1 MRIFFLL
8 SITIILNLSCSYTKV
23 ERPNIIWLT
32 TEDNSTHYMKL
43 YNEEGVSMPAI
54 EKLASKGVVFDNAF
68 SNAPV
73 CSVARSTVITGC
85 YAPRIFTQYHRP
97 AKRVPLPKDV
107 MPMPYYLKKAG
118 YYTTNNHKQDYNFIL
133 PDDVWDESSTKATY
147 KNRKAGQPFF
157 HVQNHTITHEGNL
170 HFSQE
175 TIDKTTDKDLEHIK
189 VFPYHPNTKTFR
201 FSYHHFKKRH
211 ELADQQMNDFLKE
224 LDEQGLMED
233 TIIFYYGDHGGVLPR
248 SKGYAYES
256 GLQIPLVVY
265 VPEKWKHLIPYDRGS
280 RSETFVEFIDLA
292 PTALALAGVTV
303 PIGMDGTPVMGKII
317 QKSKIK
323 NKNTAF
329 GYADRFDEKYDLVR
343 TLRVGKYKY
352 IRNYQPFNMDA
363 LYNFY
368 RYKMLAYKEWLSL
381 YREGKLNDV
390 QSQFFESKSPEALYN
405 IEDDPHEINDLSN
418 SESHQEILLQ
428 MREQI
433 QERIRKMPDLSFYPE
448 PYLLDN
454 AIKNPTAF
462 GQDNK
467 TAIAEL
473 IAIADLNLEPYHFV
487 EGKIKLALKDKNPWK
502 RYWGL
507 IVCSSFGIQ
516 AKGLVPQ
523 VQKIL
528 QTDKVNLVKIRAA
541 EYLMLNKISFD
552 QKNLKTLLENA
563 SSETE
568 ANLILNTFCLIK
580 EYQPE
585 IKFNFSKEIFP
596 SEWHDEPNKLVNRRL
611 EYLISHN

>member
-8 SITIILNLSCSYTKV
+8 SITIILNLSCSNTKV

-68 SNAPV
+68 STAPV

-170 HFSQE
+170 HFNQE

-265 VPEKWKHLIPYDRGS
+265 VPKKWQHLFPYDRGS
-280 RSETFVEFIDLA
+280 RSQTFVEFIDLA
-292 PTALALAGVTV
+292 PTVLALAGIT
-303 PIGMDGTPVMGKII
+303 PPTGMDGTPVMGKGVKKL
-317 QKSKIK
+317 QIK
-323 NKNTAF
+323 EKNTAF

-343 TLRVGKYKY
+343 TLRVGKFKY

-363 LYNFY
+363 LFNFY

-381 YREGKLNDV
+381 YRDGKLNDT
-390 QSQFFESKSPEALYN
+390 QSQFFQPKTPEALYN
-405 IEDDPHEINDLSN
+405 INLDPHEVNDLSK
-418 SESHQEILLQ
+418 SEDHKEILLQ
-428 MREQI
+428 MRGQL
-433 QERIRKMPDLSFYPE
+433 QERILSMPDLSFYPE

-454 AIKNPTAF
+454 ALENPTAF
-462 GQDNK
+462 GQNNK
-467 TAIAEL
+467 AAIAEL
-473 IAIADLNLEPYHFV
+473 IAIADLNLAPFEKV
-487 EGKIKLALKDKNPWK
+487 EAKIKAALRDKNPWK

-507 IVCSSFGIQ
+507 IVCSSFGTK
-516 AKGLVPQ
+516 AKGLVPLIQ
-523 VQKIL
+523 SIL
-528 QTDKVNLVKIRAA
+528 KTDKENLVRIRAA
-541 EYLMLNKISFD
+541 EYLMLNKISF
-552 QKNLKTLLENA
+552 L
-563 SSETE
+563 S
-568 ANLILNTFCLIK
+568 LIHI
-580 EYQPE
+580 
-585 IKFNFSKEIFP
+585 
-596 SEWHDEPNKLVNRRL
+596 
-611 EYLISHN
+611 

>member
-1 MRIFFLL
+1 MFSQNWR
-8 SITIILNLSCSYTKV
+8 
-23 ERPNIIWLT
+23 EHPNIIWLT
-32 TEDNSTHYMKL
+32 TEDNSAQYMKL

-73 CSVARSTVITGC
+73 CSVARSTIITGC
-85 YAPRIFTQYHRP
+85 YAPRIFTQYHRR
-97 AKRVPLPKDV
+97 AIHVPLPNDL

-133 PDDVWDESSTKATY
+133 PDGVWDESSIKATY

-157 HVQNHTITHEGNL
+157 HVQNYTITHEGNL
-170 HFSQE
+170 HFNQE
-175 TIDKTTDKDLEHIK
+175 TIDKTKDEDLEHIK
-189 VFPYHPNTKTFR
+189 VFPYHPDTKTFR
-201 FSYHHFKKRH
+201 FSYHYFQKRH
-211 ELADQQMNDFLKE
+211 ELADQQIADFLKE
-224 LDEQGLMED
+224 LDDQGLMED

-256 GLQIPLVVY
+256 GLQIPLIVY

-292 PTALALAGVTV
+292 PTALALAGVNV
-303 PIGMDGTPVMGKII
+303 PKGMDGKPVMGKIV

-329 GYADRFDEKYDLVR
+329 GHADRFDEKYDFVR

-363 LYNFY
+363 LFNFY
-368 RYKMLAYKEWLSL
+368 RYKMLAYKEWSSL

-390 QSQFFESKSPEALYN
+390 QSQFFKPKSPEALYN

-418 SESHQEILLQ
+418 SKNHQKILLL
-428 MREQI
+428 MRKQL
-433 QERIRKMPDLSFYPE
+433 QERIKEMPDLSFYPE

-454 AIKNPTAF
+454 AIKNPTLF
-462 GQDNK
+462 GQLNK

-473 IAIADLNLEPYHFV
+473 IAIADLNLAPYNYV
-487 EGKIKLALKDKNPWK
+487 EEKIKLALKDKNPWK

-507 IVCSSFGIQ
+507 IVCSSFGMQ
-516 AKGLVPQ
+516 AKGLVPLIQ
-523 VQKIL
+523 QIL
-528 QTDKVNLVKIRAA
+528 QTDEVNLVRIRAV

-552 QKNLKTLLENA
+552 QKKIKILLENS

-568 ANLILNTFCLIK
+568 ANLILNTISLIK
-580 EYQPE
+580 EYQPA
-585 IKFNFSKEIFP
+585 IKFNFSKDIFP
-596 SEWHDEPNKLVNRRL
+596 SEWYDEPNDLVNRRL
-611 EYLISHN
+611 EYLMN

>member
-1 MRIFFLL
+1 MFMFSQNWR
-8 SITIILNLSCSYTKV
+8 
-23 ERPNIIWLT
+23 EHPNIIWLT
-32 TEDNSTHYMKL
+32 TEDNSTQYMKL

-73 CSVARSTVITGC
+73 CSVARSTIITGC
-85 YAPRIFTQYHRP
+85 YAPRIFTQYHRR
-97 AKRVPLPKDV
+97 AMHVPLPNDL

-133 PDDVWDESSTKATY
+133 PDGVWDESSIKATY

-157 HVQNHTITHEGNL
+157 HVQNYSITHEGNL
-170 HFSQE
+170 HFNKE
-175 TIDKTTDKDLEHIK
+175 TIDKTKDEDLEHIK
-189 VFPYHPNTKTFR
+189 VFPYHPDTKTFR
-201 FSYHHFKKRH
+201 FSYHYFQKRH
-211 ELADQQMNDFLKE
+211 ELADQQIDDFLKE
-224 LDEQGLMED
+224 LDEQGLMDD

-256 GLQIPLVVY
+256 GLQIPLIVY

-292 PTALALAGVTV
+292 PTALALAGVDV
-303 PIGMDGTPVMGKII
+303 PKGMDGKPVMGKIV

-329 GYADRFDEKYDLVR
+329 GHADRFDEKYDFVR

-363 LYNFY
+363 LFNFY
-368 RYKMLAYKEWLSL
+368 RYKMLAYKEWSSL

-390 QSQFFESKSPEALYN
+390 QSQFFKPKSPEALYN

-418 SESHQEILLQ
+418 SKNHQKILLL
-428 MREQI
+428 MRKQL
-433 QERIRKMPDLSFYPE
+433 QERIKEMPDLSFYPE

-454 AIKNPTAF
+454 AIKNPTLF
-462 GQDNK
+462 GQLNK

-473 IAIADLNLEPYHFV
+473 IAIADLNLAPYNYV
-487 EGKIKLALKDKNPWK
+487 EEKIKLALKDKNPWK

-507 IVCSSFGIQ
+507 IVCSSFGMQ
-516 AKGLVPQ
+516 AKGLVPLIQ
-523 VQKIL
+523 QIL
-528 QTDKVNLVKIRAA
+528 QTDEVNLVRIRAV

-552 QKNLKTLLENA
+552 QKKLKILLENS

-568 ANLILNTFCLIK
+568 ANLILNTISLIK
-580 EYQPE
+580 EYQPT
-585 IKFNFSKEIFP
+585 IKFNFSKDIFP
-596 SEWHDEPNKLVNRRL
+596 SEWYDEPNDLVNRRL
-611 EYLISHN
+611 EYLMN